1 MEYRRIRMIYIWL
14 ILLIAV
20 LSYREVLHLIQR
32 GSWNDWDYWNVFWYT
47 EHNSMWK
54 DWDSFHFANGLATL
68 IIIEVVIGYL
78 PCIRF
83 FAQYVGEFVQVQ
95 LNVVLYWLLWMHV
108 RNIFLHII
116 LKREPKWKYLLP
128 QIIYNLFRK

>member
-1 MEYRRIRMIYIWL
+1 MIYIWL

-54 DWDSFHFANGLATL
+54 DFDSYLASNGLATL
-68 IIIEVVIGYL
+68 IIFEMIIEYL
-78 PCIRF
+78 LQIPI
-83 FAQYVGEFVQVQ
+83 AQYVGEFVQVQ
-95 LNVVLYWLLWMHV
+95 LNVLIYWVLWMWV
-108 RNIFLHII
+108 RNCFLHIVF
-116 LKREPKWKYLLP
+116 KREPEWKYLAP
-128 QIIYNLFRK
+128 QIIYNLWR

>member
-1 MEYRRIRMIYIWL
+1 MIYVWL

-32 GSWNDWDYWNVFWYT
+32 GSWNDWDYHNIYWYT
-47 EHNSMWK
+47 EHNSKWK
-54 DWDSFHFANGLATL
+54 DFDSYHASNGLATL
-68 IIIEVVIGYL
+68 IIIEMVIHYL
-78 PCIRF
+78 PMFNIS
-83 FAQYVGEFVQVQ
+83 VLGELVNTQ
-95 LNVVLYWLLWMHV
+95 LHVIAYWLIWMHV

-116 LKREPKWKYLLP
+116 LKRKPEWKYLLP